1 MPDATFTAD
10 LRGVHYDFLKQRVP
24 SWFLNGTTQRQ
35 EELGQ
40 HEMDIPSWYLAATHQ
55 DKTTLAEQHTRFRE
69 TLNSIEEH
77 LGQIDDIL
85 AFAEQP
91 LKDAIKKQFNL
102 ELDVRNV
109 FLVRKY
115 AYKGARDDFYGA
127 FVFEQQNDPSLTYT
141 YRGTSLLEAA
151 LANFEA
157 DEEQPSPCTDCQL
170 ITRWNPENPHIIATF
185 AAVNAHAVAI
195 KPHEFAKL
203 CRTLDLGA
211 QYQKHIK
218 AVVEPDAAQER
229 EALEQLLEEHQR
241 QQLALSIEIARLQL
255 NGALS
260 ADAYQMLKQVVA
272 GSGTPKLAGKPVTYA
287 ALKVLDRVL
296 VGPLLIGPDRE
307 RSDRTEP
314 LVVYIPGDPQQ
325 PVKEYASSGEFMVD
339 LRMRLHS
346 ASYRR
351 FFSRF
356 IPVHEQGS
364 FFARF
369 SRLYQPADNGNGGA
383 DYPLRTSLVRLPMD
397 GFLLSGDLWQRSRQ
411 AHIRKILSDARAV
424 AVPTEDEDRKARLE
438 RLEGFFDAA
447 VSVFNLAAFV
457 VPGLGPIMLAVGA
470 SQMCYEVFEGIEAYG
485 QGEPRQMWAHFASV
499 ALNVA
504 FIATGA
510 RVLPAVKWQSAVE
523 HLKPVTMP
531 SGKQVLWNPDLAP
544 YEAPVKPAPEAKA
557 NALGLYDHDGQQLV
571 AFEDAHYQVKQ
582 DPLTGD
588 YRIQHPTRSGAYTPE
603 LEHNHNGVWS
613 HELEEPLTWD
623 EPTLLKRLGLVDQA
637 DPLRISGVDTDVL
650 RQAALHHE
658 PLPWLLE
665 DTLKRFELHQQLTTF
680 AERIRS
686 SDPLEYSKA
695 EPKLQFDL
703 LQRRG
708 LLPDNVALKVIGPQ
722 GEVLW
727 ETPDAPASASKRV
740 MVVTESAMARG
751 GLLRELLYTLQGVDP
766 LLKEFPGSP
775 EESLEVRAGKLRH
788 YLGDAV
794 DSLKGPLLEQRYQA
808 LNPAPD
814 ADVQRLLDTYPALPT
829 PVAERVLQGAT
840 TDQLQ
845 AFRSTRRLPEPLATQ
860 ARWCTQETRVARAY
874 EGLHL
879 DTQTHLDSQRLALR
893 TLETLPGWHRGSR
906 IELRQYS
913 AEGTVLD
920 AIGSPDFPH
929 KRTLVLLESG
939 DFQASMPGDFYSAI
953 WEQLALDERQRLGLS
968 SAVELKQAIQRS
980 PLPREPLRTVLE
992 ENPLRKPDYDPMA
1005 RLLGG
1010 APGVRQLLRTA
1021 GNVLRSPA
1029 ERVRRLFPTFSDE
1042 QVTAFIESLGEDVR
1056 GELSRREL
1064 EYRTLKKTLK
1074 VWAQAKGP
1082 RALAPYSEEWR
1093 VSEEIKRCWRR
1104 ETGSQLHIRLPRDN
1118 LYGVDLPAIKG
1129 GFDHVQELVLS
1140 NVKWGGHSS
1149 ALFLENFNE
1158 LNSLSITGA
1167 EMTELPAVIGDMK
1180 QLTALKLHD
1189 NGLQLTE
1196 HSAGLVSNLNALQV
1210 LDLSSNPLGVTP
1222 DFSGMPHLRELNL
1235 YRTRIERWP
1244 SGLREQAGLERL
1256 DLRQNRL
1263 QQVPQDNLVPP
1274 ADQLEKVARI
1284 NNVTLLENNRFP
1296 PDYWKTFDK
1305 YWQDLAQS
1313 RPDLLQGALEGAFDS
1328 KNPRIE
1334 KVQYMYPEYSVQ
1346 KARALIWSWG
1356 EGAEAQL
1363 NRLWQE
1369 HSVLLRQ
1376 LNGWLFS
1383 GGGERQRYVRVGE
1396 RANDAGSLRDRHQA
1410 WDRILRCWRQETP
1423 QQLTND
1429 GEPFGLELNLSD
1441 LNLPSL
1447 PDLDAD
1453 FSHVGSLK
1461 LSNMNLRTSPE
1472 GFLARFRGVRWLDVS
1487 KNQLRELPPAVGQ
1500 MHGLTRLSL
1509 QNNRIRLTADSA
1521 AILSSRTT
1529 LKALVLNSNPLSR
1542 APDFSQMT
1550 NLHSLG
1556 MGATGLDTW
1565 PTGLD
1570 ELPLLDMVYLRGNN
1584 ISTLP
1589 DALIAPSDEQL
1600 EQTLRV
1606 TRVTDLGLNPLSADT
1621 RQRIN
1626 AYGDRLTATE
1636 RAANRLVA
1644 SVTSAVDGPVVSHDA
1659 DAPFRRWST
1668 GFSTEQLA
1676 QRRLQWSTLRAL
1688 PGSDG
1693 FFEVLRDLEI
1703 APAGR
1708 EDLQRRIWE
1717 VIDGITQNSNES
1729 EQLRK
1734 EMFEWAGRAACCD
1747 RAALTFSNLEIL
1759 LMTYN
1764 AKALALDSTQ
1774 GGALLKLSKGL
1785 FRLDELEKIALEDI
1799 DQRRAAINAREG
1811 LTPAQRESAL
1821 RAVEEVEVR
1830 MAYRHGLK
1838 DRLELPG
1845 QPQQARFAHFGNVTQ
1860 AMLDAAYQRVLSLDN
1875 SAQELQAMLA
1885 RDFWKDYVANKYRA
1899 QFEAQNEP
1907 HHEQM
1912 EALQRDFEA
1921 GTLPRATYDTK
1932 VKALQA
1938 QFEIEEAQLIERLSR
1953 DEVAQA
1959 LVPTASLE
1967 VLADSDGNGL
1977 QLSQAQAIDFN
1988 GKRYF
1993 VASMPDAGD
2002 GEHYVLWVQA
2012 ADNPLRLTSSA
2023 IVAKPDVKGVWRRRG
2038 LAGGMAPPGSDDEF
2052 VDASESMPVKPY
2064 TTAELSYM
2072 RREVHFTANPNPVGS
2087 YIRANNGKYPLRD
2100 YQGRPIR
2107 IRTLERQVTLDSGA
2121 QYTSAQ
2127 VKPYIQFEGYE
2138 HVGARYEAQ
2147 LQLRTFTAQ
2156 DVKVP
2161 GEKALIGQSMVVA
2174 NRRIAKGE
2182 IVGVYGG
2189 TVLPSGIFGE
2199 GGQTYTM
2206 KVGSQKVAEGN
2217 VLMEVPIHLS
2227 GDNILSRIN
2236 THFEYDENGKPL
2248 RQAPSGYNVE
2258 TVGFDVEADMW
2269 LGMGPGAQI
2278 KRKPFILNTLFATED
2293 IAAGTELRL
2302 DYQYTEGMIKKL
2314 FA

>member
-24 SWFLNGTTQRQ
+24 SWFLDGTTQRQ

-185 AAVNAHAVAI
+185 AAVSADAVAI

-203 CRTLDLGA
+203 CRSLDLGA

-218 AVVEPDAAQER
+218 VVVEPDAAQER

-272 GSGTPKLAGKPVTYA
+272 GSGTPKLTGKPVTYA
-287 ALKVLDRVL
+287 ALKVLDSVL

-307 RSDRTEP
+307 RSDRTER

-356 IPVHEQGS
+356 VPVREQGD

-369 SRLYQPADNGNGGA
+369 NRLYQPADNGNGGT
-383 DYPLRTSLVRLPMD
+383 DYPLRTPLVHLPMD
-397 GFLLSGDLWQRSRQ
+397 GFLLSGDLWQLSRQ
-411 AHIRKILSDARAV
+411 AHISKILSDARAV
-424 AVPTEDEDRKARLE
+424 AVPTEDEGRKARLE
-438 RLEGFFDAA
+438 RLESFFDAA

-510 RVLPAVKWQSAVE
+510 KVLPAVKWQSAVE

-544 YEAPVKPAPEAKA
+544 YESPVKPAPEAKA
-557 NALGLYDHDGQQLV
+557 NALGLYEHDGQQLV

-623 EPTLLKRLGLVDQA
+623 EPTLLKRLGLGDQA

-650 RQAALHHE
+650 RQAAVHHE

-686 SDPLEYSKA
+686 SDPLVYSKA

-708 LLPDNVALKVIGPQ
+708 LLPDNVALKVIGPR

-766 LLKEFPGSP
+766 LLKAFPGSP

-808 LNPAPD
+808 LNPAAD
-814 ADVQRLLDTYPALPT
+814 ADVQRLLDAYPALPT
-829 PVAERVLQGAT
+829 PVAERVLQQAT

-860 ARWCTQETRVARAY
+860 ARWCAQETRVARAY

-879 DTQTHLDSQRLALR
+879 DTQAHLDSQRLALR

-920 AIGSPDFPH
+920 AIGSPDFAH

-953 WEQLALDERQRLGLS
+953 WEQLALAERQRLGLN

-1074 VWAQAKGP
+1074 VWAQARGP
-1082 RALAPYSEEWR
+1082 QALNPHSVEWR

-1104 ETGSQLHIRLPRDN
+1104 ETGSQLHIRVPRDSF
-1118 LYGVDLPAIKG
+1118 YRVDIPAIKG
-1129 GFDHVQELVLS
+1129 GFDHVRELVLS
-1140 NVKWGGHSS
+1140 NVTWGGDST
-1149 ALFLENFNE
+1149 ALFLENFTE

-1180 QLTALKLHD
+1180 QLTSLKLNA

-1196 HSAGLVSNLNALQV
+1196 HSAGLLSDLNALQV

-1235 YRTRIERWP
+1235 YWTRIERWP

-1274 ADQLEKVARI
+1274 ADQLETVVRI

-1305 YWQDLAQS
+1305 YWQDLARS

-1328 KNPRIE
+1328 KNPRID

-1369 HSVLLRQ
+1369 HSVLLKQ
-1376 LNGWLFS
+1376 LNEWAFS

-1396 RANDAGSLRDRHQA
+1396 RANDAGSLRDRREA

-1453 FSHVGSLK
+1453 FSHVGSLN

-1472 GFLARFRGVRWLDVS
+1472 GFLARFRGLRWLDLS
-1487 KNQLRELPPAVGQ
+1487 NNQLRELPPAVGQ

-1521 AILSSRTT
+1521 AILSSR
-1529 LKALVLNSNPLSR
+1529 
-1542 APDFSQMT
+1542 
-1550 NLHSLG
+1550 
-1556 MGATGLDTW
+1556 
-1565 PTGLD
+1565 
-1570 ELPLLDMVYLRGNN
+1570 
-1584 ISTLP
+1584 IS
-1589 DALIAPSDEQL
+1589 
-1600 EQTLRV
+1600 
-1606 TRVTDLGLNPLSADT
+1606 
-1621 RQRIN
+1621 
-1626 AYGDRLTATE
+1626 AYGDRLSATE

-1644 SVTSAVDGPVVSHDA
+1644 SVTSAVDGPVVLHGA

-1668 GFSTEQLA
+1668 GSSTEQLA

-1759 LMTYN
+1759 LTTYN

-1774 GGALLKLSKGL
+1774 GAALLKLSKGL

-1799 DQRRAAINAREG
+1799 DQRRAAINVREG

-1845 QPQQARFAHFGNVTQ
+1845 QPQQARFVQFGNVSQ
-1860 AMLDAAYQRVLSLDN
+1860 AMLDAACQRVLSLDN
-1875 SAQELQAMLA
+1875 SSQELQAMLA
-1885 RDFWKDYVANKYRA
+1885 RDFWKDYVANKYRT

-1912 EALQRDFEA
+1912 EALQRDFDA

-1953 DEVAQA
+1953 DEVVQA

-1967 VLADSDGNGL
+1967 VLVDSDGNGL
-1977 QLSQAQAIDFN
+1977 QLSQAQAVDFN

-2023 IVAKPDVKGVWRRRG
+2023 IVAKPDVNGVWRRRG
-2038 LAGGMAPPGSDDEF
+2038 LAGGMVQPGSDDEF

-2064 TTAELSYM
+2064 TAAELSYM
-2072 RREVHFTANPNPVGS
+2072 RREVHFAANPNPVGS

-2107 IRTLERQVTLDSGA
+2107 IRTLQRQVALESDT

-2189 TVLPSGIFGE
+2189 TVLPSGIFGQ

-2206 KVGSQKVAEGN
+2206 KVGSQRVAEGN
-2217 VLMEVPIHLS
+2217 VLKEVPIHLS

-2248 RQAPSGYNVE
+2248 RQAPGGYNVE

-2269 LGMGPGAQI
+2269 LGVGPGAQI
-2278 KRKPFILNTLFATED
+2278 KRKPFILNTLFAIED
-2293 IAAGTELRL
+2293 IAAGTELRM
-2302 DYQYTEGMIKKL
+2302 DYQYTEGMIKRL